1 VNKLLAHITKISF
14 YFGLRNFFLNH
25 A

>member
-25 A
+25 R